1 MLIALLCFVESQIC
15 AVLFKHYVQI
25 MLHYAL
31 PVIETIMFLLKLMKI
46 GKNKISYSS
55 PPPCVARR
63 RKFLVVQRDVNWLLI
78 LEIREWTMHSFQLF
92 PQVSTVY
99 NSVSTLVPH
108 IFQLYWE
115 TLCLCRYLSSRPPG
129 NLCKTC
135 VPQEIFAPC

>member
-78 LEIREWTMHSFQLF
+78 LEIREWDDALVPT
-92 PQVSTVY
+92 VST
-99 NSVSTLVPH
+99 SLHCLQFCFHTGSTHLP
-108 IFQLYWE
+108 
-115 TLCLCRYLSSRPPG
+115 TLLG
-129 NLCKTC
+129 NPLPLPIAVLQTTRQP
-135 VPQEIFAPC
+135 V